1 MEKMEFKHIF
11 LTFSV
16 TSFLDLFSTFLLLN
30 FFIGFT
36 ERNPIASFFFN
47 FGIGGWITWILIS
60 YSLIFLISLFI
71 FHLPSI
77 SRKLFDT
84 LKKAER
90 RIFGKESFPF
100 KKRTEDRICISVGYL
115 SFILLLFGDF
125 LVLSNNFFLLFKE
138 IMNVSLSLI

>member
-71 FHLPSI
+71 FYIPSI
-77 SRKLFDT
+77 SKSLSGSLINLEKRT
-84 LKKAER
+84 
-90 RIFGKESFPF
+90 FGKELFPLDNAT
-100 KKRTEDRICISVGYL
+100 KERMYATCGYVAF
-115 SFILLLFGDF
+115 SILLFVDFFVLF
-125 LVLSNNFFLLFKE
+125 NNFSLLFRE
-138 IMNVSLSLI
+138 ITNLLIVLI